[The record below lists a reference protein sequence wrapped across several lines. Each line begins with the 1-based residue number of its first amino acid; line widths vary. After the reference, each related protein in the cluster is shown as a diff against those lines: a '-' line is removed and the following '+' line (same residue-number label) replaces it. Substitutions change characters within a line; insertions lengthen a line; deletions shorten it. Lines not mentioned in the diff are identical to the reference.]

1 MSATTSITV
10 RKATFA
16 DFSAITEIYAHN
28 CLHGTGTF
36 ALEAA
41 TPQEMM
47 SRWHEIRQMEL
58 PYLVAVGDDGGVTGF
73 AYASPFRTRPGYRYG
88 IEDSIYVHPDHQG
101 KGIGKLL
108 LSELITATTDL
119 GYYVMIAVIGD
130 GENAASI
137 GVHKALGF
145 DETGRL
151 PNAGYKLGRWLDVVF
166 MCRQLRPIDNPPSGA
181 GWHPA

>member
-1 MSATTSITV
+1 MSDTGSIIV

-16 DFSAITEIYAHN
+16 DFSAITEIYGHN

-36 ALEAA
+36 ALEPA

-58 PYLVAVGDDGGVTGF
+58 PYLVAVDNGEVLGY

-88 IEDSIYVHPDHQG
+88 IEDSIYIHPDHQG

-108 LSELITATTDL
+108 LSDLIRETTDL
-119 GYYVMIAVIGD
+119 GYYMMIAVIGD
-130 GENAASI
+130 GKNAASI
-137 GVHKALGF
+137 NVHKALGF

-166 MCRQLRPIDNPPSGA
+166 MCRTLRPLDTPPIGN
-181 GWHPA
+181 GWKSS